1 MTVRSFILD
10 TDIARN
16 GFIALLGKLNLS
28 KPWLVELSDDAS
40 KRSLEQN
47 KRYWALLRDLA
58 DAEVNERTYSPDVW
72 HEWFKL
78 KFNPVEAPDGA
89 VVGGTTTKMGVKKF
103 GEYMLSVESWAAS
116 EHGIVL
122 GDW

>member
-40 KRSLEQN
+40 KRSMEQN

-58 DAEVNERTYSPDVW
+58 DAEVNERT
-72 HEWFKL
+72 
-78 KFNPVEAPDGA
+78 
-89 VVGGTTTKMGVKKF
+89 
-103 GEYMLSVESWAAS
+103 
-116 EHGIVL
+116 
-122 GDW
+122 